1 MPGLPGKRSEVI
13 IQNIVCPGKP
23 ERILGHRCMAT
34 GQQWLFAP
42 AQPLVERLGKDFFR
56 KVPAQ
61 PGVYFMR
68 DTKGSVV
75 YVGKAK
81 NLRQRLRSYRVANP
95 ERVSRRHLRLMRE
108 VARIDFDLC
117 RKESAALAHEAR
129 LLRELKPK
137 FNRAGVW
144 PGKAQ
149 FLVWRYDGQAA
160 QFSVEEIPPLGW
172 ERFGSLGGYAPRLLS
187 SVVRLLWLA
196 LNPQAGFSGLPHGW
210 AQSRF
215 ALPVTIACGARGD
228 EIRQALESL
237 CWGDPEQFSSWLL
250 ASTDANL
257 PAFERTAMQSDMEEI
272 ENFVARHPN
281 GRAGN
286 SQLALL

>member
-1 MPGLPGKRSEVI
+1 
-13 IQNIVCPGKP
+13 
-23 ERILGHRCMAT
+23 MAT

-42 AQPLVERLGKDFFR
+42 AQPLVERLGRQFFR
-56 KVPAQ
+56 AVPPQ

-68 DTKGSVV
+68 DATGDVV

-95 ERVSRRHLRLMRE
+95 ERVSRRHLRLLRE

-117 RKESAALAHEAR
+117 PNESAALASEAK
-129 LLRELKPK
+129 LLRRLKPK

-149 FLVWRYDGQAA
+149 FLTWRFAGQAA
-160 QFSVEEIPPLGW
+160 QFSVQEIPPLGW
-172 ERFGSLGGYAPRLLS
+172 ERFGSLGGYAPRLLG

-196 LNPQAGFSGLPHGW
+196 LNPQAGFSRLPHGW
-210 AQSRF
+210 ARNRF
-215 ALPVTIACGARGD
+215 AFPVTIACGAREA
-228 EIRQALESL
+228 EIRRALENL
-237 CWGDPEQFSSWLL
+237 CWGRPEEALAWLL
-250 ASTDANL
+250 ASTEAGL
-257 PAFERTAMQSDMEEI
+257 PAFERAAMQADMEEI
-272 ENFVARHPN
+272 ENFAASYRA
-281 GRAGN
+281 GRASS

>member
-1 MPGLPGKRSEVI
+1 
-13 IQNIVCPGKP
+13 
-23 ERILGHRCMAT
+23 MAS
-34 GQQWLFAP
+34 GQHWLFAP
-42 AQPLVERLGKDFFR
+42 ARPLVERLGSQFFR
-56 KVPAQ
+56 QAPTR
-61 PGVYFMR
+61 PGVYIMR
-68 DTKGSVV
+68 DATGAAV

-95 ERVSRRHLRLMRE
+95 QRMPRRQLRLVRE

-117 RKESAALAHEAR
+117 RNEPAALAREAK

-149 FLVWRYDGQAA
+149 FLTWRYHGRDA

-172 ERFGSLGGYAPRLLS
+172 ERFGSLGGFAPRLLG

-196 LNPQAGFSGLPHGW
+196 LHPQAGFSGLPYGW

-215 ALPVTIACGARGD
+215 ALPVAIDCGGR
-228 EIRQALESL
+228 ESEVRQALVSL
-237 CWGDPEQFSSWLL
+237 CWGCPEEFAVWLFG
-250 ASTDANL
+250 SCRTDLEHFDQA
-257 PAFERTAMQSDMEEI
+257 AMQADTEEI
-272 ENFVARHPN
+272 NQFAVN
-281 GRAGN
+281 YRAGGATD
-286 SQLALL
+286 SRQLALL